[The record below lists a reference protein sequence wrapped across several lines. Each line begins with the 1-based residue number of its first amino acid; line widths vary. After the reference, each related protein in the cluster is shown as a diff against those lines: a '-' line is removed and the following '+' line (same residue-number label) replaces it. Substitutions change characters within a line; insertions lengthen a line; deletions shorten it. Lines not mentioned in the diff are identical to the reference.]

1 MRKYA
6 LLLTLIPWFA
16 SAQPSDTLWCY
27 SRAQV
32 SQMLF
37 EVQKGRVCDTLQA
50 YQFEVIKKAVWT
62 IQTMDS
68 LLTLR
73 ADEIR
78 TLEQRD
84 KYWKAL
90 DNNSQAMVKEEKKK
104 VKRWKLASIGLGIL
118 TIIAIL

>member
-1 MRKYA
+1 
-6 LLLTLIPWFA
+6 
-16 SAQPSDTLWCY
+16 
-27 SRAQV
+27 
-32 SQMLF
+32 MLF